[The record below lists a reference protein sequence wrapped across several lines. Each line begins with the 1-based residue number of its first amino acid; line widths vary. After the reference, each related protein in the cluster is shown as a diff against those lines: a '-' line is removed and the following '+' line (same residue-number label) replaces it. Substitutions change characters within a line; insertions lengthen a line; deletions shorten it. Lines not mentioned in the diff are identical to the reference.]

1 MKSYYQVKPWLIA
14 GMLAIIMSGCA
25 TTQDENMT
33 EDGTQATDGS
43 GTTSGTEA
51 GANATAIADG
61 TPMAAREML
70 EKTEGTLA
78 NRTIY
83 FEFDSA
89 KLSNDSVAILETHGN
104 FVSRNS
110 AVSVRLE
117 GHADERGSREY
128 NVALGERRAQSV
140 KSVFLLQGAT
150 EEQVETISYGEERP
164 VMSGHDE
171 ESWSKN
177 RRVELVYTVN

>member
-1 MKSYYQVKPWLIA
+1 
-14 GMLAIIMSGCA
+14 
-25 TTQDENMT
+25 MT

-43 GTTSGTEA
+43 GTTSGT
-51 GANATAIADG
+51 TPIADG
-61 TPMAAREML
+61 TSMTAREAL
-70 EKTEGTLA
+70 EQTEGTLA

-89 KLSNDSVAILETHGN
+89 KLSSDSVETLNAHGN
-104 FVSRNS
+104 FVAKNS
-110 AVSVRLE
+110 DVSVRLE

-128 NVALGERRAQSV
+128 NVALGERRAESV
-140 KSVFLLQGAT
+140 KNVFLLQGTT
-150 EEQVETISYGEERP
+150 EAQVETISYGEERP
-164 VMSGHDE
+164 VASGHDE